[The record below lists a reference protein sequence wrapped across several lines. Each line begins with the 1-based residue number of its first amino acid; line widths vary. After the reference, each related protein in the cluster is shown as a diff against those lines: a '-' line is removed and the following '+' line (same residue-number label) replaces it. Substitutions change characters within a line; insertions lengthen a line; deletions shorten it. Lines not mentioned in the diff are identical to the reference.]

1 MVLFMGKWGIWQLGT
16 LCVVY
21 PLISHTILNAS
32 LFPFMHLWS
41 PLKLADVKLLIE
53 CALTPNKVL
62 FVWNLIQLLVNITSK
77 RKFSRILNSIAITTG
92 VTFLAH
98 IDKRQIDLTHKHIK
112 EMNQHKELWSWQTS
126 SPCPSGPPI
135 KIEKISPLSAF
146 VTWNTAIQ
154 QHCIR

>member
-1 MVLFMGKWGIWQLGT
+1 
-16 LCVVY
+16 
-21 PLISHTILNAS
+21 
-32 LFPFMHLWS
+32 
-41 PLKLADVKLLIE
+41 
-53 CALTPNKVL
+53 L
-62 FVWNLIQLLVNITSK
+62 FVWNLIQLLVNITCK
-77 RKFSRILNSIAITTG
+77 RKFSRILYSIAITTG

-98 IDKRQIDLTHKHIK
+98 IDKRQIDLTPKHMK

-146 VTWNTAIQ
+146 VTWHTAIQ